1 MQMNSHQMRSLPAD
15 GAGVNAGPTLPP
27 LTRQTALFLDFDGT
41 LVDIAS
47 EPELVSVPAGLVDLL
62 DALSRQLDGALA
74 IVSGRELADLD
85 RYLSPLQLPTA
96 GEHGAVHRHADGRI
110 EQLAA
115 PPLQDVQRVA
125 QALAAEHAGLRVEVK
140 SAAVALHYRHAPQ
153 LQDLCLLTMAEAVK
167 RTPGVELI
175 KGKFVFEVKPAAAS
189 KGSAISSF
197 MAQAPF
203 AGRVAV
209 FAGDDTTDE
218 SGFAVIRT
226 LGGNGIKV
234 GTGESLAD
242 LRCPSPAAFRDW
254 LKNSLQ
260 GTA

>member
-1 MQMNSHQMRSLPAD
+1 MQMNSHQMRSSTAG
-15 GAGVNAGPTLPP
+15 GAGFSASPALPP

-41 LVDIAS
+41 LVDIAP
-47 EPELVSVPAGLVDLL
+47 EPELVSVPTGLVDLL
-62 DALSRQLDGALA
+62 DALSRQLDGAVA

-85 RYLSPLQLPTA
+85 RYLSPLKLPTA
-96 GEHGAVHRHADGRI
+96 GEHGAVHRHAGGRI

-115 PPLQDVQRVA
+115 PPRQDVQRVA
-125 QALAAEHAGLRVEVK
+125 QALAAEHAGLRVEIK

-153 LQDLCLLTMAEAVK
+153 LRELCLLTMAEAAK

-175 KGKFVFEVKPAAAS
+175 KGKFVFEVKPAATS
-189 KGSAISSF
+189 KGSAISAF

-218 SGFAVIRT
+218 SGFAVMRT
-226 LGGNGIKV
+226 LGGSGIKV
-234 GTGESLAD
+234 GAGETLAD

-254 LKNSLQ
+254 LKTSLQ
-260 GTA
+260 GNA

>member
-1 MQMNSHQMRSLPAD
+1 MLSQIQSSSARNADYDVSPA
-15 GAGVNAGPTLPP
+15 LLP

-62 DALSRQLDGALA
+62 DALSRQLDGAVA
-74 IVSGRELADLD
+74 IVSGRELPDLD

-110 EQLAA
+110 EQLPA
-115 PPLQDVQRVA
+115 PRLQDVQRVA
-125 QALAAEHAGLRVEVK
+125 QALASEHAGLRVEVK
-140 SAAVALHYRHAPQ
+140 SAAVALHYRHAPH
-153 LQDLCLLTMAEAVK
+153 LQELCLNAMAEVAR
-167 RTPGVELI
+167 RTAGVELI
-175 KGKFVFEVKPAAAS
+175 HGKFVFEVKPATVS

-197 MAQAPF
+197 MAQVPF

-218 SGFAVIRT
+218 SGFAVIRA
-226 LGGNGIKV
+226 LGGNGIKI
-234 GTGESLAD
+234 GPGESLAD

-260 GTA
+260 GTT